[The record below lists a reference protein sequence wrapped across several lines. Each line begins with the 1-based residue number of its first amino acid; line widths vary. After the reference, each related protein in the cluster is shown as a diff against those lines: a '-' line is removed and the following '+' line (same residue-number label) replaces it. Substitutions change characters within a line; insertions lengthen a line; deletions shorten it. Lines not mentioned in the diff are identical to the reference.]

1 MWDKLQSRLDA
12 ETRRRSVKRRED
24 IERVSSAWPQR
35 LCVELP
41 LPTMLND
48 GATMFDYLAVTTAEI
63 PVRCAAFQAVR
74 ARETAANSIYGE
86 TL

>member
-1 MWDKLQSRLDA
+1 
-12 ETRRRSVKRRED
+12 
-24 IERVSSAWPQR
+24 
-35 LCVELP
+35 
-41 LPTMLND
+41 MLND